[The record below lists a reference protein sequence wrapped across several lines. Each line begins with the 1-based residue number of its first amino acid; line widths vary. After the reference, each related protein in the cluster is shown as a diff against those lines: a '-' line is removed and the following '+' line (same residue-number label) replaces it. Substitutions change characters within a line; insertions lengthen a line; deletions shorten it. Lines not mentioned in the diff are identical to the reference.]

1 VKLGVITDGI
11 SRDFTHALEVA
22 VEFGL
27 RHAELQYI
35 GDKEIGDL
43 DAAEM
48 QAVRSELTARDL
60 SVPCISRHNF
70 VGLGVTETGPTDP
83 AFIRQLDAFK
93 RSIAAAHALDCPLV
107 RIMGFRKEMILFGSG
122 GAEAWNV
129 ATGAWDALL
138 DLTRPAVE
146 IAAAAGVTLVIE
158 TGNGGMVN
166 SAHLAA
172 RFVAE
177 IDSPHLRVLWD
188 PANCLYSGEVAFP
201 DGYDAL
207 SGCLGHV
214 HIKDTSVWPPR
225 ATIEQ
230 MQYGQGHLA
239 PHLAGI
245 AAALRD
251 DGYDGVV
258 SFESVHRPAGGSF
271 EDGCRAS
278 IAGFLRDFGDPA
290 WP

>member
-1 VKLGVITDGI
+1 MKLGVITDGI
-11 SRDFTHALEVA
+11 SRDFTHALDVI

-43 DAAEM
+43 DAAGM
-48 QAVRSELTARDL
+48 QSVRSELTVREL
-60 SVPCISRHNF
+60 RVPCISRHNF
-70 VGLGVTETGPTDP
+70 VGLGVTETGPTAP
-83 AFIRQLDAFK
+83 AFISQFDAFK
-93 RSIAAAHALDCPLV
+93 RTIDAAHAVDCPLV

-129 ATGAWDALL
+129 ATGAWDAFV

-146 IAAAAGVTLVIE
+146 VAAAAGVTLVIE

-172 RFVAE
+172 RLVAE
-177 IDSPHLRVLWD
+177 IDSPHLQVLWD
-188 PANCLYSGEVAFP
+188 PANCLYSGEAALP
-201 DGYDAL
+201 DGYAAL
-207 SGCLGHV
+207 ADSLAHV
-214 HIKDTSVWPPR
+214 HIKDTRVWPPR

-230 MQYGQGHLA
+230 TQYGQGHLG

-245 AAALRD
+245 AAALRG

-258 SFESVHRPAGGSF
+258 SFESVHRPESATF
-271 EDGCRAS
+271 EDGFRAS
-278 IAGFLRDFGDPA
+278 IAAFIRDFADPA
-290 WP
+290 

>member
-11 SRDFTHALEVA
+11 SRDFAHALDVI

-43 DAAEM
+43 DRAEM
-48 QAVRSELTARDL
+48 QAVKSELTARGL

-70 VGLGVTETGPTDP
+70 VGLGVTETGPADP
-83 AFIRQLDAFK
+83 AFIRQMDAFK
-93 RSIAAAHALDCPLV
+93 RSIDTAGAVDCPLV

-122 GAEAWNV
+122 GAEHWNV

-146 IAAAAGVTLVIE
+146 IAAATGVTLVIE

-166 SAHLAA
+166 SALLAA
-172 RFVAE
+172 RLAAE
-177 IDSPHLRVLWD
+177 IDSPNLQVLWD
-188 PANCLYSGEVAFP
+188 PANCLYSGEVTLP
-201 DGYDAL
+201 DGYEAL

-214 HIKDTSVWPPR
+214 HIKDTRVWPHR

-230 MQYGQGHLA
+230 MQYGRGHLA

-245 AAALRD
+245 AAALGD

-271 EDGCRAS
+271 EDGFRAS

-290 WP
+290 